1 MTNHTEGQWP
11 DNICSGK
18 IRYGRADIY
27 DGFYLADASH
37 GIPTLGCVMAKEM
50 PTIMGQHVRVFN
62 YPGQT
67 EAIAAQLVNRWNSHD
82 ALVSALERI
91 IERSHNDPLGASKVI
106 DMRKISE
113 AALALAKGEAE

>member
-1 MTNHTEGQWP
+1 MIEVKLIGDWE
-11 DNICSGK
+11 IK
-18 IRYGRADIY
+18 R
-27 DGFYLADASH
+27 
-37 GIPTLGCVMAKEM
+37 E
-50 PTIMGQHVRVFN
+50 HVVKA
-62 YPGQT
+62 GSLVEVT
-67 EAIAAQLVNRWNSHD
+67 HDIAAQLVNRWNSHD